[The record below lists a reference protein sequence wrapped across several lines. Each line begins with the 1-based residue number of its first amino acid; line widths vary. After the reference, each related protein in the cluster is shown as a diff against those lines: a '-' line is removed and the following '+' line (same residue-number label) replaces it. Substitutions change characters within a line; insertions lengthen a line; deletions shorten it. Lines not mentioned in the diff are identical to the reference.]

1 MLPHQ
6 SDRFLGAKRA
16 GCSCEQ
22 KAGGRLVGRSKRAG
36 QGTGARQT
44 ARTVP
49 RHPAAPCTAVSGAS
63 GQTFSRN
70 RFDSDGTAH
79 LATPAQACK
88 R

>member
-36 QGTGARQT
+36 QGTAGLLS
-44 ARTVP
+44 ARTGP
-49 RHPAAPCTAVSGAS
+49 RHPATPGTQLTYACGK
-63 GQTFSRN
+63 TFSRN

-79 LATPAQACK
+79 PASPAQAC
-88 R
+88 

>member
-36 QGTGARQT
+36 QGTAGLEGART
-44 ARTVP
+44 GP
-49 RHPAAPCTAVSGAS
+49 RHPAARVPRLTCAS
-63 GQTFSRN
+63 GQTFPRN

-79 LATPAQACK
+79 PGSPAQACEI
-88 R
+88 